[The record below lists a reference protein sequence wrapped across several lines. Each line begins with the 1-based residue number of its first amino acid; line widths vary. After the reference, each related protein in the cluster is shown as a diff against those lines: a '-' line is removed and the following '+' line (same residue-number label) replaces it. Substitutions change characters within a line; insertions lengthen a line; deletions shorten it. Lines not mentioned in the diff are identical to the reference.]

1 MKISVLGAGGWGTTL
16 AVLLHYNGHNVTL
29 WEYNRSYAKELL
41 KKRENTRYLP
51 GVKIPNEILITHDL
65 GEASDDKNLIVLA
78 VPSQFLR
85 GVVDKIKYSD
95 IKNSILVSVS
105 KGIENK
111 SLLTMSLML
120 KDVHPDL
127 DASQLGALSGPSH
140 AEEVSKR
147 IPTAVVAA
155 SKDYET
161 ATTIQAAFTTSY
173 FRVYSST
180 DILGVEL
187 GGAFKNVIAIGA
199 GIIDGAGFGDN
210 TKAAIMTR
218 GVAEI
223 SRLGLALGAQPE
235 TFAGLSGMGD
245 LIVTCMS
252 RHSRNR
258 FVGEQ
263 IGKGKTLKQ
272 VLKQMDMVAEG
283 VETSRS
289 ASQLAK
295 KYEVETPITNEVY
308 KILFEDKDPIKAT
321 TDLMTR
327 DMKTENINN

>member
-16 AVLLHYNGHNVTL
+16 AILLHYNGHAVTL
-29 WEYNRSYAKELL
+29 WEYFKSYAKELT
-41 KKRENTRYLP
+41 KKRVNSRYLP
-51 GVKIPNEILITHDL
+51 KITIPVEIKISYDL
-65 GEASDDKNLIVLA
+65 KESAMDKNLIVLA
-78 VPSQFLR
+78 VPSQYLR
-85 GVVDKIKYSD
+85 GVVKKIDYSE
-95 IKNSILVSVS
+95 IRNSILVSVS
-105 KGIENK
+105 KGIEK
-111 SLLTMSLML
+111 GTLLTMNQML
-120 KDVHPDL
+120 EDVHSSL
-127 DASQLGALSGPSH
+127 DKEQLGTLSGPSH
-140 AEEVSKR
+140 AEEVSRR
-147 IPTAVVAA
+147 IPTAVTAA
-155 SKDYET
+155 SEDI
-161 ATTIQAAFTTSY
+161 ATSKTIQAAFMNSY

-223 SRLGLALGAQPE
+223 SRLGLAMGASPE

-258 FVGEQ
+258 YVGEQ
-263 IGKGKTLKQ
+263 LGKGKKLKQ
-272 VLKQMDMVAEG
+272 ILKKMDMVAEG
-283 VETSRS
+283 IETSRS
-289 ASQLAK
+289 ASQLAAK
-295 KYEVETPITNEVY
+295 NEVETPITNEVY
-308 KILFEDKDPIKAT
+308 NILFEDKDPIKAT

-327 DMKTENINN
+327 DMKVE

>member
-16 AVLLHYNGHNVTL
+16 AILLHYNGHDVTL
-29 WEYNRSYAKELL
+29 WEYYKSYAKELL
-41 KKRENTRYLP
+41 KKRVNSRYLP
-51 GVKIPNEILITHDL
+51 KVSIPDEIKISYNLEESVKN
-65 GEASDDKNLIVLA
+65 KNLLVLA

-85 GVVDKIKYSD
+85 DVVKKIKYSE
-95 IKNSILVSVS
+95 IRNSILVSVS
-105 KGIENK
+105 KGIEK
-111 SLLTMSLML
+111 GTLMTMNQML
-120 KDVHPDL
+120 VDVHPAL
-127 DASQLGALSGPSH
+127 DKGQFGVLSGPSH
-140 AEEVSKR
+140 AEEVSRR
-147 IPTAVVAA
+147 IPTAVTAA
-155 SKDYET
+155 SENNATSKSIQT
-161 ATTIQAAFTTSY
+161 AFMTSY
-173 FRVYSST
+173 FRVYSSSDT
-180 DILGVEL
+180 LGVEL

-223 SRLGLALGAQPE
+223 SRLGLAMGAKPE

-263 IGKGKTLKQ
+263 IGKGKKLKQ
-272 VLKQMDMVAEG
+272 VLKSMNMVAEG
-283 VETSRS
+283 IETSRS
-289 ASQLAK
+289 ASQLAAK
-295 KYEVETPITNEVY
+295 FEVETPITNEVY
-308 KILFEDKDPIKAT
+308 NILFEDKDPVKAT

-327 DMKTENINN
+327 DMKME

>member
-16 AVLLHYNGHNVTL
+16 AILLHYNGHDVTL
-29 WEYNRSYAKELL
+29 WEY
-41 KKRENTRYLP
+41 KKNYSKILDKTRKNERYLP
-51 GVKIPNEILITHDL
+51 GIKIPKEIKITHGLD
-65 GEASDDKNLIVLA
+65 ESAEKKNIIVLA

-85 GVVDKIKYSD
+85 SVVKNISYST
-95 IKNSILVSVS
+95 IKNSILVSVA

-111 SLLTMSLML
+111 TMMTMSQML
-120 KDVHPDL
+120 KDVFPSL
-127 DASQLGALSGPSH
+127 DEGQIGVISGPSH
-140 AEEVSKR
+140 AEEVSRK

-155 SKDYET
+155 SSNMET
-161 ATTIQAAFTTSY
+161 SKTMQIAFMTAY
-173 FRVYSST
+173 FRIYSSM
-180 DILGVEL
+180 DIMGVEL

-199 GIIDGAGFGDN
+199 GIVDGVKFGDN

-218 GVAEI
+218 GIAEI
-223 SRLGLALGAQPE
+223 SRLGETMGAQPD

-258 FVGEQ
+258 YVGEQ
-263 IGKGKTLKQ
+263 VGSGKKLKD
-272 VLKQMDMVAEG
+272 VLKSMDMIAEG

-289 ASQLAK
+289 VTQLSK
-295 KYEVETPITNEVY
+295 NHNVETPIADEVY
-308 KILFEDKDPIKAT
+308 KILFEDKDPVKAT

-327 DMKTENINN
+327 DMKRE

>member
-16 AVLLHYNGHNVTL
+16 AILLHYNGHQVTL
-29 WEYNRSYAKELL
+29 WEYEKNYVKELI
-41 KKRENTRYLP
+41 KKRINSVYLP
-51 GVKIPNEILITHDL
+51 GINIPEEIIITHDL
-65 GEASDDKNLIVLA
+65 KESVHQKNLIVLA

-85 GVVDKIKYSD
+85 SVVEKINYQD
-95 IKNSILVSVS
+95 IKNSILVSVA

-111 SLLTMSLML
+111 HLMTMSQML
-120 KDVHPDL
+120 KDVYPHLSDE
-127 DASQLGALSGPSH
+127 QIGALSGPSH
-140 AEEVSKR
+140 AEEVSRR

-155 SKDYET
+155 STEHET
-161 ATTIQAAFTTSY
+161 SKSIQVAFMNSY

-223 SRLGLALGAQPE
+223 SRLGLAMGARPE

-252 RHSRNR
+252 KHSRNR
-258 FVGEQ
+258 YVGEQ
-263 IGKGKTLKQ
+263 IGKGKKLKE
-272 VLKQMDMVAEG
+272 VLKGMEMVAEG

-289 ASQLAK
+289 ASKLAE
-295 KYEVETPITNEVY
+295 KYNVEVPITTEVY
-308 KILFEDKDPIKAT
+308 KILFEDKDPVKAT

-327 DMKTENINN
+327 DMKTERH

>member
-16 AVLLHYNGHNVTL
+16 AILLHYNGHNVTL
-29 WEYNRSYAKELL
+29 WEYKKSYARQLI
-41 KKRENTRYLP
+41 KKRINTDYLP
-51 GVKIPNEILITHDL
+51 GIKIPKEILITHDIE
-65 GEASDDKNLIVLA
+65 EASNDKNLIVLA

-85 GVVDKIKYSD
+85 NVV
-95 IKNSILVSVS
+95 KNINYRNIEDAILVSVS
-105 KGIENK
+105 KGIEKNT
-111 SLLTMSLML
+111 LMTMSQML
-120 KDVHPDL
+120 KDVFPHINEN
-127 DASQLGALSGPSH
+127 QIGVISGPSH
-140 AEEVSKR
+140 AEEVSQMV
-147 IPTAVVAA
+147 PTAVVAA
-155 SKDYET
+155 SVDIET
-161 ATTIQAAFTTSY
+161 SKAIQAAFMTSY
-173 FRVYSST
+173 FRVYAST

-187 GGAFKNVIAIGA
+187 GGAFKNIIAIGA

-223 SRLGLALGAQPE
+223 SRLGLAMGARPE

-263 IGKGKTLKQ
+263 IGKGKKLKE
-272 VLKQMDMVAEG
+272 VLKSMEQVAEG
-283 VETSRS
+283 VETTRS
-289 ASQLAK
+289 AKQLAAK
-295 KYEVETPITNEVY
+295 IEIETPITNEVY
-308 KILFEDKDPIKAT
+308 KILFEDKDPVKAT

-327 DMKTENINN
+327 DMKTE

>member
-16 AVLLHYNGHNVTL
+16 AILLYYNGHKVSL
-29 WEYNRSYAKELL
+29 WEYNRSYSKELN
-41 KKRENTRYLP
+41 KKRENPNYLP
-51 GVKIPNEILITHDL
+51 GIKIPKEILITSEL
-65 GEASDDKNLIVLA
+65 NEAADNKNLIVLA
-78 VPSQFLR
+78 VPSQFMR
-85 GVVDKIKYSD
+85 GVIKKID
-95 IKNSILVSVS
+95 RLNLEDAILVNVA
-105 KGIENK
+105 KGIEK
-111 SLLTMSLML
+111 DSLMTVSQML
-120 KDVHPDL
+120 KDVHPFLND
-127 DASQLGALSGPSH
+127 SQISVLSGPSH
-140 AEEVSKR
+140 AEEVSQR

-155 SKDYET
+155 SIDEET
-161 ATTIQAAFTTSY
+161 SKTVQAAFMTSY

-180 DILGVEL
+180 DLLGVEL

-223 SRLGLALGAQPE
+223 SRLGLAMGAQPE

-258 FVGEQ
+258 YVGEQ
-263 IGKGKTLKQ
+263 IGKGKNLKD
-272 VLKQMDMVAEG
+272 VLKSMEMVAEG
-283 VETSRS
+283 VVTSKS
-289 ASQLAK
+289 AMQLSVK
-295 KYEVETPITNEVY
+295 HKIETPITSEVY
-308 KILFEDKDPIKAT
+308 KILYEDKDPIKAT

-327 DMKTENINN
+327 DMKTE

>member
-16 AVLLHYNGHNVTL
+16 AILLHYNGHNVTL
-29 WEYNRSYAKELL
+29 WEYKKSYARHLL
-41 KKRENTRYLP
+41 KTRINTDYLP
-51 GVKIPNEILITHDL
+51 GIKIPKEILITHDIE
-65 GEASDDKNLIVLA
+65 EASDDKNLIVLA

-85 GVVDKIKYSD
+85 DVVKKINYRKIED
-95 IKNSILVSVS
+95 AILVSVS
-105 KGIENK
+105 KGIEKN
-111 SLLTMSLML
+111 SLMTMSQMI
-120 KDVHPDL
+120 KDVFPHINEN
-127 DASQLGALSGPSH
+127 QIGVISGPSH
-140 AEEVSKR
+140 AEEVSQMV
-147 IPTAVVAA
+147 PTAVVAA
-155 SKDYET
+155 SVDIET
-161 ATTIQAAFTTSY
+161 SKAIQAAFMTSY
-173 FRVYSST
+173 FRVYAST

-187 GGAFKNVIAIGA
+187 GGAFKNIIAIGA

-223 SRLGLALGAQPE
+223 SRLGLAMGARPE

-263 IGKGKTLKQ
+263 IGKGKKLKE
-272 VLKQMDMVAEG
+272 VLKSMEQVAEG
-283 VETSRS
+283 VETTRS
-289 ASQLAK
+289 AKQLAAK
-295 KYEVETPITNEVY
+295 IEIETPITNEVY
-308 KILFEDKDPIKAT
+308 KILFEDKDPVKAT

-327 DMKTENINN
+327 DMKTE

>member
-16 AVLLHYNGHNVTL
+16 AILLHYNGHNVSL
-29 WEYNRSYAKELL
+29 WEYKKSYARHLL
-41 KKRENTRYLP
+41 KKRINTDYLP
-51 GVKIPNEILITHDL
+51 GIKIPKEILITPDI
-65 GEASDDKNLIVLA
+65 EVASDDKNLIVLA

-85 GVVDKIKYSD
+85 DVVKKINYRRIED
-95 IKNSILVSVS
+95 AILVSVS
-105 KGIENK
+105 KGIEKNT
-111 SLLTMSLML
+111 LMTMSQML
-120 KDVHPDL
+120 KDVFPHINEN
-127 DASQLGALSGPSH
+127 QIGVISGPSH
-140 AEEVSKR
+140 AEEVSQMV
-147 IPTAVVAA
+147 PTAVVAA
-155 SKDYET
+155 SVDIET
-161 ATTIQAAFTTSY
+161 SKAIQAAFMTSY
-173 FRVYSST
+173 FRVYAST

-187 GGAFKNVIAIGA
+187 GGAFKNIIAIGA

-223 SRLGLALGAQPE
+223 SRLGLAMGARPE

-263 IGKGKTLKQ
+263 IGKGKKLKEI
-272 VLKQMDMVAEG
+272 LKSMEQVAEG
-283 VETSRS
+283 VETTRS
-289 ASQLAK
+289 AKQLAAK
-295 KYEVETPITNEVY
+295 IDIETPITNEVY
-308 KILFEDKDPIKAT
+308 KILFEDKDPVKAT

-327 DMKTENINN
+327 DMKSE

>member
-16 AVLLHYNGHNVTL
+16 AVLLHYNGHKVTL
-29 WEYNRSYAKELL
+29 WEYKRSYAKELL
-41 KKRENTRYLP
+41 KKRENIQYLP
-51 GVKIPNEILITHDL
+51 GIKIPNEILITHNLD
-65 GEASDDKNLIVLA
+65 EASDDKNLVVLA

-85 GVVDKIKYSD
+85 SVVDKIKYSD

-120 KDVHPDL
+120 KDVHSNL
-127 DASQLGALSGPSH
+127 DSTQIGVLSGPSH

-155 SKDYET
+155 SKDIET

-327 DMKTENINN
+327 DMKTEGNI

>member
-16 AVLLHYNGHNVTL
+16 AVLLHFNGHKVTL
-29 WEYNRSYAKELL
+29 WEYKRSYAKELV
-41 KKRENTRYLP
+41 KKRENTQYLP
-51 GVKIPNEILITHDL
+51 GIKIPNEILITHDL
-65 GEASDDKNLIVLA
+65 DEASDDKNLIVLA

-85 GVVDKIKYSD
+85 SVVDNIKYSD

-120 KDVHPDL
+120 KDVHPNL
-127 DASQLGALSGPSH
+127 NSSQIGVLSGPSH

-155 SKDYET
+155 SRDYET

-258 FVGEQ
+258 YVGEQ

-272 VLKQMDMVAEG
+272 VLKSMDMVAEG

>member
-16 AVLLHYNGHNVTL
+16 AILLHYNGHNVTL
-29 WEYNRSYAKELL
+29 WEYKKSYARHLL
-41 KKRENTRYLP
+41 KKRINTDYLP
-51 GVKIPNEILITHDL
+51 GIKIPKEINITSDIE
-65 GEASDDKNLIVLA
+65 EASDNKNLMVLA

-85 GVVDKIKYSD
+85 NVVKEIDFHQIKE
-95 IKNSILVSVS
+95 SILVSVS

-111 SLLTMSLML
+111 SLMTMSQML
-120 KDVHPDL
+120 KDVFH
-127 DASQLGALSGPSH
+127 QLNKNQIGVISGPSH
-140 AEEVSKR
+140 AEEVSQR

-155 SKDYET
+155 SSDIET
-161 ATTIQAAFTTSY
+161 AKTIQAAFMTSY
-173 FRVYSST
+173 FRVYTST

-187 GGAFKNVIAIGA
+187 GGAFKNIIAIGA
-199 GIIDGAGFGDN
+199 GIIDGSGFGDN

-223 SRLGLALGAQPE
+223 SRLGLAMGARPE

-263 IGKGKTLKQ
+263 IGKGKKLKQ
-272 VLKQMDMVAEG
+272 ILKSMEQVAEG
-283 VETSRS
+283 VETTRS
-289 ASQLAK
+289 ANQLASK
-295 KYEVETPITNEVY
+295 KGIETPITNEVY
-308 KILFEDKDPIKAT
+308 KILFEDKDPVKAT
-321 TDLMTR
+321 TDLMNR
-327 DMKTENINN
+327 DMKSE

>member
-16 AVLLHYNGHNVTL
+16 GILLHYNGHQVTL
-29 WEYNRSYAKELL
+29 WEYKKNYVKELI
-41 KKRENTRYLP
+41 KNRVNSIYLP
-51 GVKIPNEILITHDL
+51 GINIPPEILITHNL
-65 GEASDDKNLIVLA
+65 EESVHQKNLIVLA

-85 GVVDKIKYSD
+85 SVIEQISYHD
-95 IKNSILVSVS
+95 IKNSILLSVA

-111 SLLTMSLML
+111 HLMTMSQML
-120 KDVHPDL
+120 KDVHTHLSDNQI
-127 DASQLGALSGPSH
+127 AVLSGPSH
-140 AEEVSKR
+140 AEEVSRR

-155 SKDYET
+155 SIDHDTSKS
-161 ATTIQAAFTTSY
+161 IQAAFMNSY
-173 FRVYSST
+173 FRVYSSI
-180 DILGVEL
+180 DMLGVEL

-223 SRLGLALGAQPE
+223 SRLGLAMGAKPE

-252 RHSRNR
+252 KHSRNR
-258 FVGEQ
+258 YVGEQ
-263 IGKGKTLKQ
+263 IGKGKTLKE
-272 VLKQMDMVAEG
+272 VLKSMEMVAEG

-289 ASQLAK
+289 ASKLAK
-295 KYEVETPITNEVY
+295 KNNVEVPITTEVY
-308 KILFEDKDPIKAT
+308 KILFEDKDPVKAT

-327 DMKTENINN
+327 DMKTERH